1 MGKCIFNCCTILWK
15 NNNTKWPIIHKK
27 DRNTCIF
34 AMLAFP
40 IDWLRRF
47 KHIILPKE
55 ATNMCPIFGNSC
67 FAPFYNV
74 TMSRAAFSAFS
85 RNFGR
90 FQTFRAASM

>member
-1 MGKCIFNCCTILWK
+1 MGKRISSGCTLLWQEIG
-15 NNNTKWPIIHKK
+15 TKQPIIHNNG
-27 DRNTCIF
+27 RNTCIF
-34 AMLAFP
+34 ITLIFP
-40 IDWLRRF
+40 IDWLCRF